1 VLAASGM
8 AIVRAIVGFLTF
20 QLAFLLRSQKA
31 SVVWFGLVLLFSAIG
46 TMAGNA
52 LGPILRR
59 SQHEERML
67 AIAFVLITI
76 GGLLAAFGGGQVSA
90 ALLAGLVGVAA
101 SFARLAFDAIVQR
114 DAPDANR
121 GRAFAQFET
130 KFQTAW
136 VAAAFVPVVIPIPR
150 TVGFLIVS
158 VLAACALA
166 SYILGWKRIRAG
178 QPLPPTVTA
187 RMRAELRRRRRAG
200 AEWDDL
206 PPPDPSARR

>member
-1 VLAASGM
+1 MVAATPAGPREKEELRSAGVVLAASGM

-67 AIAFVLITI
+67 ALAFVLITI

-130 KFQTAW
+130 KFQ
-136 VAAAFVPVVIPIPR
+136 IG
-150 TVGFLIVS
+150 VG
-158 VLAACALA
+158 
-166 SYILGWKRIRAG
+166 
-178 QPLPPTVTA
+178 
-187 RMRAELRRRRRAG
+187 RRR
-200 AEWDDL
+200 
-206 PPPDPSARR
+206 PSCRSSSRSPARWAS